1 MKLLLTIL
9 LFFGSLII
17 YSQASQQQLIRDFER
32 LNSKPDVTS
41 EETKQMIDICLKL
54 TDLNPTESLLY
65 LDKLAVWIEKKD
77 DIINLNNFSDLIAVN
92 YIAIGELDKGLTIL
106 RELYN
111 KYESDLTA
119 EQQVHFQLTIL
130 TVLDAMSDYEETSL
144 LIKKIVPKLEQLE
157 SESKNFYL
165 ATVYSIRGSLFRVKG
180 KYQETA
186 DDFIKALRF
195 YEEDNNTMN
204 VITMYNRLGLL
215 YQEMQDYEKSVWY
228 YTEGIRKAE
237 AINSEWNLVS
247 LYQNIGTV
255 YEINNSFDKALDYE
269 KKALDI
275 VLKNDQQTAIPRIY
289 SNIGSIYLSMK
300 DYPKAFD
307 YLKSSL
313 ELCYSLNIPEGMMHN
328 YIKLG
333 KAYTQ
338 AKQYDNAFSAYDSAL
353 VYVKKLVI
361 PRAEISVYQEYSD
374 LYKKTGNADKAL
386 EYYVKYHELEKEL
399 FSNEKQEAIARLD
412 IEYQTEL
419 KDKEIEQTNSDLRTQ
434 EAENKFLFIVII
446 SVVLAAGCLVF
457 FLIYRNRVLKD
468 LYKRNIELM
477 DAFTRNIHTE
487 EQQADHPEPTDSQED
502 NLKNIFKRLV
512 FSLEN
517 EKLYT
522 DPELSL
528 AKISEKIKSNEKYV
542 SSAIAVYAKTN
553 YSVFINYYRINEAKR
568 LMYETNNLNLN
579 EVSYTCGFN
588 SRTTFYNAFKKH
600 TGMSPKQ
607 FKEMS

>member
-41 EETKQMIDICLKL
+41 EETKQMIDVCVKL
-54 TDLNPTESLLY
+54 IDLNPTESLPY
-65 LDKLAVWIEKKD
+65 LDKIGGWIEKKG
-77 DIINLNNFSDLIAVN
+77 DIKNLNNFSDLIAVN

-130 TVLDAMSDYEETSL
+130 TVLDAMRDYEQTSL
-144 LIKKIVPKLEQLE
+144 LVKKIVPKLEPLE

-165 ATVYSIRGSLFRVKG
+165 ATVYSIRGSLFQEKG

-186 DDFIKALRF
+186 DDYIKALRF
-195 YEEDNNTMN
+195 YKEDNNTMN

-228 YTEGIRKAE
+228 YTEGIREAE
-237 AINSEWNLVS
+237 AINSDWNLVS

-300 DYPKAFD
+300 NYPKAFD

-313 ELCYSLNIPEGMMHN
+313 ELCYSFNIPEGIMHN

-338 AKQYDNAFSAYDSAL
+338 AKKYGNAFSAYDSAL
-353 VYVKKLVI
+353 VYVKKLVM

-434 EAENKFLFIVII
+434 EAENKFLFIIIIFVI
-446 SVVLAAGCLVF
+446 LAAGSLVF

-487 EQQADHPEPTDSQED
+487 EQQADQPEPTDSQED
-502 NLKNIFKRLV
+502 NLKNVFKRLV